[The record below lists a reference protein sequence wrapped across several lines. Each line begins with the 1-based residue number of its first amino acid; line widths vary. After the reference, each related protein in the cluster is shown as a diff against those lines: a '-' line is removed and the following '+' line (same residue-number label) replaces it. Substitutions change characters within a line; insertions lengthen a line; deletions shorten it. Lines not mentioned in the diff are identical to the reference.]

1 MTQQVF
7 INEIVKANFNLRQP
21 QSERPTNIYLIV
33 RINQKQAKL
42 STGVKVYPEQWNIKK
57 QEAYISCR
65 LTESD
70 NINNTI
76 ANKKLL
82 ELRSQFEE
90 FKRYLCD
97 NPSELENSW
106 ELLRK
111 YIYKDN
117 DMQRTKKINA
127 IHWLRDI
134 IANDKTIKTSGEYKR
149 GSTMETYLIV
159 LKDFQ
164 TFLKENGK
172 DTISFDDINL
182 ALIKEYETYLFNKKV
197 NGERTTAT
205 STVGNKCV
213 QLIGIIKRAE
223 PYNLI
228 DIHEAKLDKYSKPRS
243 RQGNENEI
251 YLTEEEI
258 NKIHSLKLPYKEEV
272 ARDIFILQCW
282 TGQRFSDI
290 KSLNKGIVKETSNG
304 KVLEIV
310 QQKKTHRVTI
320 PLFPIA
326 LEILEK
332 YKFNLPEISENTMLR
347 YLKKIGLKAVLTDQH
362 IVTEDRG
369 GSVTNT
375 TKQRWELIGTH
386 TARRSYIS
394 NMLKRGYDSHL
405 LMKITGH
412 TTEEAFKRYVKV
424 SSKDAASV
432 ILKTEADRAKN
443 ELPKEASLESNVPTN
458 SNQILKTIKE
468 GIEEGLKPLKKELSD
483 IKDVMQYIT
492 THKRSI
498 RPVNA
503 HRLVAMVVSL
513 EKDNTPSQTIINMLE
528 ASGIIGSVSVTMTGG
543 QYFPMQNM
551 NELVLD
557 ELKAEAIKIE
567 SIKKEEVKQQK

>member
-1 MTQQVF
+1 MIHQVF

-21 QSERPTNIYLIV
+21 KSERPTNIYLIV

-42 STGVKVYPEQWNIKK
+42 STGVKVYPEHWNIKK

-97 NPSELENSW
+97 NPSELKNCW
-106 ELLRK
+106 DLLRK
-111 YIYKDN
+111 YIYKN
-117 DMQRTKKINA
+117 NMQRTNKINA

-134 IANDKTIKTSGEYKR
+134 IANDKTIKTSGEHKR

-164 TFLKENGK
+164 TFLKEKGQ

-197 NGERTTAT
+197 KGERTTAT

-386 TARRSYIS
+386 TAQRSYIS

-424 SSKDAASV
+424 SSRDAASV

-443 ELPKEASLESNVPTN
+443 ELPKETFQESNASIN
-458 SNQILKTIKE
+458 SNQILKEIKK
-468 GIEEGLKPLKKELSD
+468 GIEEGLKPLKELSE
-483 IKDVMQYIT
+483 IKEVMQYIT
-492 THKRSI
+492 INKRSI

-503 HRLVAMVVSL
+503 CRLIAMVVSL
-513 EKDNTPSQTIINMLE
+513 EKDNTPAQTIINMLE

-551 NELVLD
+551 NERVLD
-557 ELKAEAIKIE
+557 ELKTLAV
-567 SIKKEEVKQQK
+567 EEKDLNNK

>member
-1 MTQQVF
+1 MTHQVF

-21 QSERPTNIYLIV
+21 KSERPTNIYLIV

-42 STGVKVYPEQWNIKK
+42 STGVKVYPEHWNIKK

-76 ANKKLL
+76 TNKKLL

-97 NPSELENSW
+97 NPSELKNCW
-106 ELLRK
+106 DLLRK
-111 YIYKDN
+111 YIYKN
-117 DMQRTKKINA
+117 NMQRTNKINA

-134 IANDKTIKTSGEYKR
+134 IANDKTIKTSGEHKR

-164 TFLKENGK
+164 TFLKEKGQ

-197 NGERTTAT
+197 KGERTTAT

-228 DIHEAKLDKYSKPRS
+228 DIHEAKLDKYSKPKS
-243 RQGNENEI
+243 RQGDENEI
-251 YLTEEEI
+251 YLNEEEI
-258 NKIHSLKLPYKEEV
+258 SKIYSLKLPYKEGV
-272 ARDIFILQCW
+272 ARDVFILQCW

-290 KSLNKGIVKETSNG
+290 KSLNEGIVKETSSG

-310 QQKKTHRVTI
+310 QLKKTRRVTI

-326 LEILEK
+326 WEILKK
-332 YKFNLPEISENTMLR
+332 YTMLR
-347 YLKKIGLKAVLTDQH
+347 YLKKIGLKAGLTEEH

-369 GSVTNT
+369 GKVTNSI
-375 TKQRWELIGTH
+375 KQRWELIGTH

-412 TTEEAFKRYVKV
+412 TTEEAFKRYIKV
-424 SSKDAASV
+424 RSEDVASF

-443 ELPKEASLESNVPTN
+443 KISQETSLQSNIPIN
-458 SNQILKTIKE
+458 SNQVLKVIKK
-468 GIEEGLKPLKKELSD
+468 GIEEGLKPLNKELSD
-483 IKDVMQYIT
+483 IKEVMQYIT
-492 THKRSI
+492 INKRSI

-503 HRLVAMVVSL
+503 RRLIAMVVSL
-513 EKDNTPSQTIINMLE
+513 EKDNTPAQTIINMLE

-551 NELVLD
+551 NERVLD
-557 ELKAEAIKIE
+557 ELKTLAV
-567 SIKKEEVKQQK
+567 EEKDLNNK

>member
-1 MTQQVF
+1 MIHQVF

-21 QSERPTNIYLIV
+21 KSERPTNIYLIV

-42 STGVKVYPEQWNIKK
+42 STGVKVYPEHWNIKK

-117 DMQRTKKINA
+117 DMQRSKKINA

-134 IANDKTIKTSGEYKR
+134 IANDKTIKTSGEHKR

-197 NGERTTAT
+197 KGERTTAT

-347 YLKKIGLKAVLTDQH
+347 YLKKIGFKAVLTDQH

-369 GSVTNT
+369 GSITNT

-424 SSKDAASV
+424 SSRDAASV

-443 ELPKEASLESNVPTN
+443 ELPKETFQESNLSIN
-458 SNQILKTIKE
+458 SNQILKEIKE
-468 GIEEGLKPLKKELSD
+468 GIEEGLKPLKELSE
-483 IKDVMQYIT
+483 IKEVMQYIT
-492 THKRSI
+492 INKRSI
-498 RPVNA
+498 RPVNTR
-503 HRLVAMVVSL
+503 RLIAMVVSL

-557 ELKAEAIKIE
+557 ELKADAIKIE
-567 SIKKEEVKQQK
+567 SIKKEEIKQQK

>member
-1 MTQQVF
+1 MTHQVF

-21 QSERPTNIYLIV
+21 KSERPTNIYLIV

-42 STGVKVYPEQWNIKK
+42 STGVKVYPEHWNIKK

-76 ANKKLL
+76 TNKKLL

-97 NPSELENSW
+97 NPSELKNCW
-106 ELLRK
+106 DLLRK
-111 YIYKDN
+111 YIYKN
-117 DMQRTKKINA
+117 NMQRTNKINA

-134 IANDKTIKTSGEYKR
+134 IANDKTIKTSGEHKR

-164 TFLKENGK
+164 TFLKEKGQ

-197 NGERTTAT
+197 KGERTTAT

-228 DIHEAKLDKYSKPRS
+228 DIHEAKLDKYSKPKS
-243 RQGNENEI
+243 RQGDENEI
-251 YLTEEEI
+251 YLNEEEI
-258 NKIHSLKLPYKEEV
+258 SKIYSLKLPYKEGV
-272 ARDIFILQCW
+272 ARDVF
-282 TGQRFSDI
+282 I
-290 KSLNKGIVKETSNG
+290 KSLNEGIVKETSSG

-310 QQKKTHRVTI
+310 QLKKTRRVTI

-326 LEILEK
+326 LEILKK
-332 YKFNLPEISENTMLR
+332 YDFNLPEITENTMLR
-347 YLKKIGLKAVLTDQH
+347 YLKKIGLKAGLTEEH

-369 GSVTNT
+369 GKVTNSI
-375 TKQRWELIGTH
+375 KQRWELIGTH

-412 TTEEAFKRYVKV
+412 TTEEAFKRYIKV
-424 SSKDAASV
+424 RSEDVASF

-443 ELPKEASLESNVPTN
+443 KISQETSLQSNIPIN
-458 SNQILKTIKE
+458 SNQVLKVIKK
-468 GIEEGLKPLKKELSD
+468 GIEEGLKPLNKELSD
-483 IKDVMQYIT
+483 IKEVMQYIT
-492 THKRSI
+492 INKRSI

-503 HRLVAMVVSL
+503 RRLIAMVVSL
-513 EKDNTPSQTIINMLE
+513 EKDNTPAQTIINMLE

-551 NELVLD
+551 NERVLD
-557 ELKAEAIKIE
+557 ELKTLAV
-567 SIKKEEVKQQK
+567 EEKDLNNK

>member
-1 MTQQVF
+1 MIHQVF

-21 QSERPTNIYLIV
+21 KSERPTNIYLIV

-42 STGVKVYPEQWNIKK
+42 STGVKVYPDQWNIKK

-117 DMQRTKKINA
+117 DMQRSKKINA

-134 IANDKTIKTSGEYKR
+134 IANDKTIKTSGEHKR

-197 NGERTTAT
+197 KGERTTAT

-347 YLKKIGLKAVLTDQH
+347 YLKKIGFKAVLTDQH

-369 GSVTNT
+369 GSITNT
-375 TKQRWELIGTH
+375 TKQHWELIGTH

-424 SSKDAASV
+424 SSRDAASV

-443 ELPKEASLESNVPTN
+443 ELPKETFQESNLSIN
-458 SNQILKTIKE
+458 SNQILKEIKE
-468 GIEEGLKPLKKELSD
+468 GIEEGLKPLKELSE
-483 IKDVMQYIT
+483 IKEVMQYIT
-492 THKRSI
+492 INKRSI
-498 RPVNA
+498 RPVNTR
-503 HRLVAMVVSL
+503 RLIAMVVSL

-567 SIKKEEVKQQK
+567 SIKKEEIKQQK

>member
-1 MTQQVF
+1 MAGQVF
-7 INEIVKANFNLRQP
+7 INEIVKASFNLRQP
-21 QSERPTNIYLIV
+21 KSKRPTNIYLIV

-42 STGVKVYPEQWNIKK
+42 STGVKVYPDQWNIKK

-82 ELRSQFEE
+82 ELRNQFEE

-97 NPSELENSW
+97 NPSKLENCW

-111 YIYKDN
+111 YVYKDS
-117 DMQRTKKINA
+117 DMRRSKKINV
-127 IHWLRDI
+127 IHWLRNA
-134 IANDKTIKTSGEYKR
+134 IANDKTIKTSGERK
-149 GSTMETYLIV
+149 GASTMETYLIV
-159 LKDFQ
+159 LKDFNN
-164 TFLKENGK
+164 FLLEKGREVIG
-172 DTISFDDINL
+172 FEDINL

-197 NGERTTAT
+197 KGEQTTAT

-213 QLIGIIKRAE
+213 QLISIIKRAE

-228 DIHEAKLDKYSKPRS
+228 DIHESKLDKYTKPKS
-243 RQGNENEI
+243 RQGDENEI
-251 YLTEEEI
+251 SLSEGDI
-258 NKIHSLKLPYKEEV
+258 NKIHSLKLSGKEEV
-272 ARDIFILQCW
+272 VKDVFILQCW
-282 TGQRFSDI
+282 TGQRFSDML
-290 KSLNKGIVKETSNG
+290 SLNKGIVKNTDNG
-304 KVLEIV
+304 QILEIV
-310 QQKKTHRVTI
+310 QTKRTHRVAI
-320 PLFPIA
+320 PLFPVA

-332 YKFNLPEISENTMLR
+332 YDFNLPEISKNTMLR
-347 YLKKIGLKAVLTDQH
+347 YLKKIGLKAGLTEEH

-369 GSVTNT
+369 GKVTNSI
-375 TKQRWELIGTH
+375 KQRWELIGTH

-424 SSKDAASV
+424 SSGDVASL
-432 ILKTEADRAKN
+432 ILKTEADRMQH
-443 ELPKEASLESNVPTN
+443 ELPKELSQESNVPIN
-458 SNQILKTIKE
+458 SNQTLKVIKE

-483 IKDVMQYIT
+483 IKEVMQYIT
-492 THKRSI
+492 INKRSI

-503 HRLVAMVVSL
+503 RRLIAMVVSL
-513 EKDNTPSQTIINMLE
+513 EKDNTPAQTIINMLE

-551 NELVLD
+551 NERVLD
-557 ELKAEAIKIE
+557 ELKTLAV
-567 SIKKEEVKQQK
+567 EEKDLNNK